1 MNLLHCHRTHNL
13 GLSQEI
19 SNHCNTSGGVD
30 AEICKEEEEAAQHSN
45 AHKNRTHFA
54 NPSSQAHHQQ
64 SCQD

>member
-1 MNLLHCHRTHNL
+1 MNLLHCHRNHNL

-19 SNHCNTSGGVD
+19 SNHCNASGVDD
-30 AEICKEEEEAAQHSN
+30 AEICKEEAAQHSN
-45 AHKNRTHFA
+45 AYKNHTHFA